1 MWRILSLSLCFTHIL
16 HSLSVH
22 VGCILLFH
30 TFCLSIP
37 LKHIKLY
44 NYLSLSL
51 TQTFKKRKKSFINFH
66 FFVFFQNNLSLTPLS
81 LSLSL
86 IAWQRILYQIVI
98 RYYVLAF
105 RIYTLSIYLFYTHMA
120 LKHTGTFSDPFPS
133 FLLYFILICG
143 RNEIKTLL
151 KEWGNAE

>member
-86 IAWQRILYQIVI
+86 SNSLTTHSISNCHKILRSSLSHIHSLNLSLLHPHGSQTHWDLLRPVSIFSPLFHLNLWQ
-98 RYYVLAF
+98 
-105 RIYTLSIYLFYTHMA
+105 
-120 LKHTGTFSDPFPS
+120 K
-133 FLLYFILICG
+133 
-143 RNEIKTLL
+143 RN
-151 KEWGNAE
+151 